1 MPITSA
7 AAAPVKPSSEI
18 ACTAKLIP
26 RVTTKTPIAP
36 ETTAATAPAQS
47 ALWTKW

>member
-7 AAAPVKPSSEI
+7 PAAPVKPSSEI

-26 RVTTKTPIAP
+26 RATTKTPIAP
-36 ETTAATAPAQS
+36 DTIAAAAPAQS
-47 ALWTKW
+47 AFWTKW